1 MYSKCQP
8 EGKLY
13 DDLRSR
19 VVVANVTLSR
29 VRREKEAA
37 SHPVR
42 QHSHPLPGPSTR
54 LLVVSW
60 VEMEQHSL
68 LLHSHQALVQPGT
81 VGGSRIDLP

>member
-8 EGKLY
+8 EGELY

-42 QHSHPLPGPSTR
+42 QPSHPLPGPSTR